1 VKIAETFMLSSL
13 ICVSQL
19 LIGGDSADHF
29 AIRLLANSRYAQML

>member
-1 VKIAETFMLSSL
+1 VNIAEPFILSGL

-29 AIRLLANSRYAQML
+29 AIRLLANSR